1 MAKDLSGFA
10 RLHTHSMKKILVT
23 GAFGQIGSELV
34 PALQARYGRQ
44 NVIAAGHTHIPKGF
58 DGIVERIEITDARA
72 VTRILKKH
80 NVGTVYHL
88 VSLLSA
94 KGEIDPTLTWNINM
108 GGLKT
113 ILDYAGEH
121 KLKVFWPSSIAA
133 FGPTTPRART
143 PQHTVMEPTTMYG
156 VTKIAGEHLC
166 HYYFRRY
173 GVDVRSLRYPGLIS
187 WKTPPGGGTTDFAV
201 AIFYE
206 GLEKGRYECFVGPD
220 TKLPMMYMD
229 DGVSATIKLMEA
241 DPKKLSVRTSY
252 NVAAISFTA
261 QELAREINTHL
272 PVKVTYKPDHRQ
284 KIADSWPQ
292 SIDDS
297 VARADWKWKHRYD
310 LSKMTKIMIKGLKGK
325 LGKKG

>member
-1 MAKDLSGFA
+1 
-10 RLHTHSMKKILVT
+10 MKKILVT

-34 PALQARYGRQ
+34 PALQRTYGKL
-44 NVIAAGHTHIPKGF
+44 NVVAVGHHNIPKDF
-58 DGIVERIEITDARA
+58 DGIVESVEITDERQVSRVLA
-72 VTRILKKH
+72 KH
-80 NVGTVYHL
+80 NVGTIYHL

-94 KGEIDPTLTWNINM
+94 KGEIDPSRTWDVNM

-113 ILDYAGEH
+113 VLDYAVAH

-133 FGPTTPRART
+133 FGPTTPRVAT
-143 PQHTVMEPTTMYG
+143 PQHTIMEPTTMYG

-166 HYYFRRY
+166 HYYVRKY

-201 AIFYE
+201 AIFYD
-206 GLEKGRYECFVGPD
+206 GIAKGKYECFVRPD

-229 DGVSATIKLMEA
+229 DGIAATIKIMEA
-241 DPKKLSVRTSY
+241 DPRKVTVRTSY
-252 NVAAISFTA
+252 NLAAISFTA
-261 QELAREINTHL
+261 RQLAREINKHIQ
-272 PVKVTYKPDHRQ
+272 VKVMYKPDHRQ

-297 VARADWKWKHRYD
+297 QARKDWGWKHQYS
-310 LSKMTKIMIKGLKGK
+310 LSKTTKVMIRELK
-325 LGKKG
+325 KKFTQKY